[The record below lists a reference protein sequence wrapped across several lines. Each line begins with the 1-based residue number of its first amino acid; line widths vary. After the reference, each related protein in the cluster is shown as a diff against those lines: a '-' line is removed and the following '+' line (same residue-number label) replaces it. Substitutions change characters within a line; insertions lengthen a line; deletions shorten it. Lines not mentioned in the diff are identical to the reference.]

1 MTGPKIPIAIWAD
14 ETKHRQEGET
24 HSQKCG
30 RVAGALTDNQE
41 HYEAFYDIL
50 SDQRFLPGGRVA
62 AGAGSY
68 RRVTAF
74 NCYVMKQVPDD
85 FLGIMEVFTEAGQTM
100 RMGGGVGYDFSA
112 IRPRGSRIKTLGT
125 QASGPVTFMQIADA
139 MCKTIASAGHRRGA
153 QMATLRVDHPDIME
167 FVTAKSNEH
176 NLTQFN
182 MSVLVT
188 DKFMWAVEDD
198 ADFDLVF
205 GGRVYETISA
215 IHLWDTIL
223 RNTWDWAEPGVIF
236 IDQVNRMNNL
246 WYVENIS
253 ATNPCGEQPLP
264 EYGACLLGS
273 FNLTRYLKDDEN
285 WGFFFEFDRL
295 VADIPHVV
303 RAMDNVIDETTYPLY
318 QQQIEAKN
326 KRRMGLGITGLANV
340 LGVLGIEYGSKDSQL
355 FLHQIMETITTDCYK
370 ASVDLAKEKGAFPL
384 FDADK
389 YARGNFI
396 KKLPDWLQ
404 EDIYYYGIR
413 NSHLTS
419 IAPTGTISLVANN
432 VSSGIEPVF
441 SHQYER
447 TVKTVDGSFVETVED
462 YALREWGMECKTA
475 DQVTVDEHVDMLLA
489 AQEWV
494 DSAVSKT
501 CNVGNDVT
509 WEEFKGIY
517 NKAFYGGAKGCT
529 TFRPAGKRFGIL
541 NASASEDI
549 IEEEDK
555 EDETVI
561 KGGAC
566 YIDQETG
573 IRSCE

>member
-215 IHLWDTIL
+215 RHLWDTIL

-273 FNLTRYLKDDEN
+273 FNLTRYLKDDVN

-404 EDIYYYGIR
+404 EDIYQYGIR

-549 IEEEDK
+549 IEEENKD
-555 EDETVI
+555 DETVI